1 MGTDGYST
9 SRVGPTRH
17 QTSAQRQS
25 CRSAK
30 QRLRSRCH
38 HPISCRCRLAGLV
51 PGSLHPG
58 LGSLLKLLWISME
71 GFRPRPA
78 GSASNSHSAQ
88 RPHSRCFGSGMRAI
102 WILQQRMELEQ
113 QKNCWSSPVCRIF
126 LTKPSTNWP
135 FDLLMPRQ
143 SAPPRRN
150 IICAGQFEATAT
162 GQLCRWT
169 YQWNAQHHPIC
180 TAFQCRLRSF
190 GPVIQ
195 QLGAL
200 LPCHFFACQHRLNP
214 SHPGLLSFCFSMLLL
229 EDAGG
234 TDLLFKNAKT
244 NITSVKHL

>member
-1 MGTDGYST
+1 
-9 SRVGPTRH
+9 
-17 QTSAQRQS
+17 
-25 CRSAK
+25 
-30 QRLRSRCH
+30 
-38 HPISCRCRLAGLV
+38 
-51 PGSLHPG
+51 
-58 LGSLLKLLWISME
+58 
-71 GFRPRPA
+71 
-78 GSASNSHSAQ
+78 
-88 RPHSRCFGSGMRAI
+88 
-102 WILQQRMELEQ
+102 
-113 QKNCWSSPVCRIF
+113 
-126 LTKPSTNWP
+126 
-135 FDLLMPRQ
+135 MPRQ

-214 SHPGLLSFCFSMLLL
+214 SHPGLLSFCFLMLLL

-244 NITSVKHL
+244 KYHKCKTSIKPRHDFLLLHLTNSSCKAWCVPLSITLAKVLMRAFRACSSAGSRPWKWRPTTKTWQGAEEPDMTYTNRLSGYT